1 MRDFRGQLQQLP
13 DWWFRVCTGHTTY
26 SPLDEE
32 LYRQRLLVMTSF
44 FWLLNVGLL
53 TIATPLLIDFTPEGR
68 LAAQVL
74 FVVAALGVLISILA
88 LRHLKSR
95 VLALNVLL
103 VILTGAFSSA
113 CFIFGGSLSPTFIL
127 MLLVPVAAAIA
138 GSVYLTVSW
147 TAVVLVFW
155 STVVV
160 AERSGIVFLQII
172 KPENHSAGMT
182 TAYAALALSV
192 VTVIL
197 VYAEMNKRLR
207 TSLQASNIE
216 LAHLSAHD
224 QLTGLPNRRFYDKRV
239 TQALH
244 RAAERNELMGLL
256 FIDLNDF
263 KQINDTYGHGAGDKL
278 LVTVAQRLQ
287 SSLRETDLIAR
298 MGGDEFAVVLEDIR
312 STDELT
318 RIAHKLS
325 QAVEQPVSVRQ
336 LELKF
341 GASIGL
347 AIFPID
353 GRQKQELE
361 EQADKAMYYA
371 KQRGLPVVLSS
382 LEPDNVPRPVRQRH
396 DT

>member
-1 MRDFRGQLQQLP
+1 MRKFWGQLQKLP
-13 DWWFRVCTGHTTY
+13 DWWFRLCTGHTTY
-26 SPLDEE
+26 NPLDEE

-44 FWLLNVGLL
+44 FWLLNVAVL
-53 TIATPLLIDFTPEGR
+53 TLATPLLIDLTPEGK

-95 VLALNVLL
+95 VLALTVLL
-103 VILTGAFSSA
+103 VILAGAFSGA
-113 CFIFGGSLSPTFIL
+113 CLIFGGSQSPTFIL

-138 GSVYLTVSW
+138 GNVYIAMIWSV
-147 TAVVLVFW
+147 AVLAFW
-155 STVVV
+155 SAMVV

-172 KPENHSAGMT
+172 KPENHSAGMP
-182 TAYAALALSV
+182 TAYAALAMSV
-192 VTVIL
+192 VSLIL

-216 LAHLSAHD
+216 LAHLSTHD
-224 QLTGLPNRRFYDKRV
+224 QLTGLPNRRFYDKRF

-244 RAAERNELMGLL
+244 RAAERGELMGLF

-263 KQINDTYGHGAGDKL
+263 KEINDTYGHGAGDKL
-278 LVTVAQRLQ
+278 LVAVAQRLH

-298 MGGDEFAVVLEDIR
+298 LGGDEFAVVLEDIR

-325 QAVEQPVSVRQ
+325 QAIEQPVSVRQ

-371 KQRGLPVVLSS
+371 KQRGLPVVLAS
-382 LEPDNVPRPVRQRH
+382 LEPDNAPRPVRQRH

>member
-1 MRDFRGQLQQLP
+1 MRKFWGQLQKLP
-13 DWWFRVCTGHTTY
+13 DWWFRLCTGHTTY
-26 SPLDEE
+26 NPLDEE

-44 FWLLNVGLL
+44 FWLLNVAVL
-53 TIATPLLIDFTPEGR
+53 TLATPLLIDLTPDGK

-74 FVVAALGVLISILA
+74 FVVAALGVLLSILA

-103 VILTGAFSSA
+103 VILAGAFSGA
-113 CFIFGGSLSPTFIL
+113 CLIFGGSQSPTFIL

-138 GSVYLTVSW
+138 GNVYIAMIWSV
-147 TAVVLVFW
+147 AVLAFW
-155 STVVV
+155 SAMVV

-182 TAYAALALSV
+182 TAYAALAMSV
-192 VTVIL
+192 VSLIL

-216 LAHLSAHD
+216 LAHLSTHD
-224 QLTGLPNRRFYDKRV
+224 QLTGLPNRRFYDKRF

-244 RAAERNELMGLL
+244 RAAERGELMGLL

-278 LVTVAQRLQ
+278 LVAVAQRLH

-298 MGGDEFAVVLEDIR
+298 LGGDEFAVVLEDIR

-325 QAVEQPVSVRQ
+325 QAIEQPVSVRQ

-371 KQRGLPVVLSS
+371 KQRGLPVVLAS
-382 LEPDNVPRPVRQRH
+382 LEPDNAPRPVRQRH